1 MSNNKLKRKVF
12 CRNDE
17 KIFCLIA
24 VCFLFF
30 CNIKNVHAAMT
41 YEEALR
47 YQKLYPDEIYAR
59 KVKMKDTYGEK
70 II

>member
-1 MSNNKLKRKVF
+1 MMK
-12 CRNDE
+12 

-70 II
+70 NNIRVFIYFTNGLC